1 MNRFAGKV
9 AIVTG
14 SATGIGYGISKRLAK
29 DGANLVMVDMDA
41 NMIEQSASEIAVRT
55 KEVEILIGDVSETQT
70 AQEAVNKAINK
81 WGQIDILINNAGIGG
96 INGNIWELDVAE
108 MDRVYRT
115 NLRGVFSF

>member
-1 MNRFAGKV
+1 MNIFEGKV

-55 KEVEILIGDVSETQT
+55 KEVELSLIH
-70 AQEAVNKAINK
+70 I
-81 WGQIDILINNAGIGG
+81 
-96 INGNIWELDVAE
+96 
-108 MDRVYRT
+108 
-115 NLRGVFSF
+115 